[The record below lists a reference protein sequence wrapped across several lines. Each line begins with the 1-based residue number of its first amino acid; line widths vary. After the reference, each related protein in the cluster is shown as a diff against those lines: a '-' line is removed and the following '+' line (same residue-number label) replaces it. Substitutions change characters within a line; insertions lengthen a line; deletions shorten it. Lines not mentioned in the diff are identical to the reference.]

1 MLHNREK
8 LLITS
13 VFKLMLQLCVMFNIT
28 SPTPGAFWKKCYFLD
43 VFSLD
48 MSTLVPEVFFSLGAT
63 KLSGDGKS
71 RSGEKKTSG
80 TNG

>member
-1 MLHNREK
+1 MGKNCARGFEYGRG
-8 LLITS
+8 
-13 VFKLMLQLCVMFNIT
+13 
-28 SPTPGAFWKKCYFLD
+28 PY
-43 VFSLD
+43 
-48 MSTLVPEVFFSLGAT
+48 TLVPEAFFSLGAT